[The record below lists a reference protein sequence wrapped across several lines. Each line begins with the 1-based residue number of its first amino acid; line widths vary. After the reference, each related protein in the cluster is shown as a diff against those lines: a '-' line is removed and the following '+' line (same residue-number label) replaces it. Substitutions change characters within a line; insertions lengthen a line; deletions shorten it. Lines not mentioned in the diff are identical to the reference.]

1 MSLLTGFNCT
11 SQIKFNNYI
20 IINDNDYSY
29 NDYNNDKNLDNDNVK
44 NKNVITIT
52 DLIYKNVLLR
62 INCAL
67 EGLFDYVYFNLSTI
81 MNNYSFPVILV

>member
-1 MSLLTGFNCT
+1 M
-11 SQIKFNNYI
+11 
-20 IINDNDYSY
+20 NDNDYSY

-62 INCAL
+62 IVHWR
-67 EGLFDYVYFNLSTI
+67 VYLIMFILTWVQLWIIILLLSFWC
-81 MNNYSFPVILV
+81 SL

>member
-1 MSLLTGFNCT
+1 M
-11 SQIKFNNYI
+11 
-20 IINDNDYSY
+20 NDNDYSY

-62 INCAL
+62 IVHWR
-67 EGLFDYVYFNLSTI
+67 VYLI
-81 MNNYSFPVILV
+81 MFILT